1 MNYPYE
7 IIRVSVTSCVS
18 PTIVTSLFGELRGAI
33 AFGKLTGCDRYLG
46 VEGSA
51 IAVWGVKGSAIAI
64 WVVKGSAI
72 AVWGVKGSA
81 IAV

>member
-1 MNYPYE
+1 MRKSYYSNFAVWGVE
-7 IIRVSVTSCVS
+7 
-18 PTIVTSLFGELRGAI
+18 
-33 AFGKLTGCDRYLG
+33 GCDRYLG